1 MEQCSK
7 PILLVLVGPTGVG
20 KSEVAVTLAERFHC
34 PILNADSR
42 QIYHE
47 IPIGTAAPTKEQLQR
62 VQHYFVGTHNLDE
75 GYNAGQ
81 FERDAVELLNTKHRT
96 PNTIHNSHAS
106 GAQSTKVLAI
116 LTGGSMMYIDAVCNG
131 LDEIPS
137 VPEDIRK
144 TVQDNYRM
152 QGLTWLQQEVQ
163 RLDPDYWQIVDQS
176 NPQRLMHCVEVSQT
190 IGQPYSSLR
199 KKTVKERPW
208 RIVKVGL
215 TRPRAELYERI
226 NKRVN
231 EMIAAGLEQEAR
243 AAFAQYPNRPNGLQT
258 VGYREWDDQESR
270 VESLELREKII
281 EQIKQNT
288 RHYAKRQMTWWRRDT
303 EIHWFEN
310 EDTTHSADAISDY
323 VHQLQERND

>member
-1 MEQCSK
+1 M
-7 PILLVLVGPTGVG
+7 LVLVGPTGVG
-20 KSEVAVTLAERFHC
+20 KSEVAVTLAERLHC

-47 IPIGTAAPTKEQLQR
+47 IPIGTAAPTAEQRKR
-62 VQHYFVGTHNLDE
+62 VQHYFVGTHKLNED
-75 GYNAGQ
+75 YNAGQ
-81 FERDAVELLNTKHRT
+81 FERDALDILS
-96 PNTIHNSHAS
+96 TIHNSPS

-131 LDEIPS
+131 LDEIPA
-137 VPEDIRK
+137 VPQAIRK
-144 TVQDNYRM
+144 AVQDNYRT

-190 IGQPYSSLR
+190 IGKPYSSLR
-199 KKTVKERPW
+199 KQTVKERPW

-226 NKRVN
+226 NKRVD

-243 AAFAQYPNRPNGLQT
+243 AAFAKYPDRPNGLQT
-258 VGYREWDDQESR
+258 VGYREWNPKQLK
-270 VESLELREKII
+270 VESLKLKEDSKKRPAGYSLEEKENII
-281 EQIKQNT
+281 EMIKQNT
-288 RHYAKRQMTWWRRDT
+288 RHYAKRQMTWWRRDNT
-303 EIHWFEN
+303 IHWIDN
-310 EDTTHSADAISDY
+310 EETNHSVDAIIDY

>member
-1 MEQCSK
+1 M
-7 PILLVLVGPTGVG
+7 LVLVGPTGVG
-20 KSEVAVTLAERFHC
+20 KSEVAVTLAERLHC

-47 IPIGTAAPTKEQLQR
+47 IPIGTAAPTAEQRKR
-62 VQHYFVGTHNLDE
+62 VQHYFVGTHKLNED
-75 GYNAGQ
+75 YNAGQ
-81 FERDAVELLNTKHRT
+81 FERDALDILS
-96 PNTIHNSHAS
+96 TIHNP
-106 GAQSTKVLAI
+106 QSTKVLAI

-131 LDEIPS
+131 LDEIPA
-137 VPEDIRK
+137 VPQDIRK
-144 TVQDNYRM
+144 AVQDNYRT

-190 IGQPYSSLR
+190 IGKPYSSLR
-199 KKTVKERPW
+199 KQTVKERPW

-226 NKRVN
+226 NKRVD

-243 AAFAQYPNRPNGLQT
+243 AAFAKYPDRPNGLQT
-258 VGYREWDDQESR
+258 VGYREWNDHRTPDTKHR
-270 VESLELREKII
+270 TPDT
-281 EQIKQNT
+281 IKQNT
-288 RHYAKRQMTWWRRDT
+288 RHYAKRQMTWWRRDNT
-303 EIHWFEN
+303 IHWIDN
-310 EDTTHSADAISDY
+310 EETNHSVDAIIDY

>member
-1 MEQCSK
+1 M
-7 PILLVLVGPTGVG
+7 LVLVGPTGVG

-62 VQHYFVGTHNLDE
+62 VQHYFVGTHKLDE
-75 GYNAGQ
+75 DYNAGQ
-81 FERDAVELLNTKHRT
+81 FERDVVELLNTKHQT
-96 PNTIHNSHAS
+96 PDT
-106 GAQSTKVLAI
+106 QVLAI

-131 LDEIPS
+131 LDEIPA

-144 TVQDNYRM
+144 TVQDNYRT
-152 QGLTWLQQEVQ
+152 QGLIWLQQEVQ
-163 RLDPDYWQIVDQS
+163 RLDPDYWSIVDQS

-226 NKRVN
+226 NKRVD

-243 AAFAQYPNRPNGLQT
+243 AAFAQYPNKPNGLQT
-258 VGYREWDDQESR
+258 VGYREWDEHQTPDTKHQTPDT
-270 VESLELREKII
+270 
-281 EQIKQNT
+281 IKQNT
-288 RHYAKRQMTWWRRDT
+288 RHYAKRQMTWWNRDT

-310 EDTTHSADAISDY
+310 EDTTHSADAIADY
-323 VHQLQERND
+323 VRQLQESND